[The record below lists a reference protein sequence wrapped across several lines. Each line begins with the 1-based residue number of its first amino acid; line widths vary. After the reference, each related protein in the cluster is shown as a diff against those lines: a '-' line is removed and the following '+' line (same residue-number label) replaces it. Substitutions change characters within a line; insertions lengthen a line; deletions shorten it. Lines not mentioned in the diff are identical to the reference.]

1 MEERKVKITI
11 DNGDDC
17 CQEITGRAVIGFTFD
32 TQKTADGNTDA
43 AFFVGRGDPQVL
55 LVKAAIQLG
64 ELTRKMTM
72 DDGNDILLATAV
84 VMATKLLEAAAGKND
99 EYETV
104 STFFKKEEVRNES
117 NNRAEQH

>member
-1 MEERKVKITI
+1 MEEKRIRVTI
-11 DNGDDC
+11 NNGDGNCAEFD
-17 CQEITGRAVIGFTFD
+17 GRAAIGFAFD
-32 TQKTADGNTDA
+32 TQKTADGNTDT

-64 ELTRKMTM
+64 ELTRKTTM